1 VCAEENA
8 LDSAAVR
15 GEVDLELLAGIEG
28 EGGRRREKYA
38 FGCHCCG
45 CAGKVGEVR

>member
-1 VCAEENA
+1 MCAEENA

-28 EGGRRREKYA
+28 EGGRNTRLGAIVVVALGRW
-38 FGCHCCG
+38 G
-45 CAGKVGEVR
+45 R